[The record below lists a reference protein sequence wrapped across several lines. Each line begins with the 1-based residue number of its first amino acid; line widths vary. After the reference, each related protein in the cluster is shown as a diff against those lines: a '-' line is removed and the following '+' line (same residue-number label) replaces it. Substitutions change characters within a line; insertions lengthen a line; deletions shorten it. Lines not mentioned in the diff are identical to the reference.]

1 MELRRLVRGTIPWT
15 ELEMVTLEILQRYE
29 RECVRVEFL
38 DADNWLST
46 PCVVDEE
53 WFVKILTPQNAL
65 VHAVFTGARNLG
77 AVTTG
82 SEGFFEH
89 FESPYQMAT
98 HELEATKRMRRI
110 GLNAPAPIEAFET
123 GEYAVLV
130 LQFLPAYQTLEELAA
145 EEVTDWSPVLFESLR
160 RMHDHQLAH
169 GDVRAEN
176 VLVYDDAL
184 YFIDATSVDPDG
196 MEGAI
201 AYDLASA
208 LAVLAPAIGVRSAVA
223 DAFVYYTT
231 EELLAARDFLDV
243 VRLRPD
249 HEFDVAAVKGEIEKR
264 ASRRPS
270 TKG

>member
-1 MELRRLVRGTIPWT
+1 MDLRRLVRGTIPWA
-15 ELEMVTLEILQRYE
+15 ELETVMLELLRRYE
-29 RECVRVEFL
+29 RESVRVEFL

-46 PCVVDEE
+46 PCVVDDE

-98 HELEATKRMRRI
+98 HELEATRRMRRI
-110 GLNAPAPIEAFET
+110 GLNAPAPIEAFES
-123 GEYAVLV
+123 GDYGVLV
-130 LQFLPAYQTLEELAA
+130 LEFLPEYRTLDDLDAA
-145 EEVTDWSPVLFESLR
+145 DVATWSPVLFDSLR

-176 VLVYDDAL
+176 VLVYEDAL
-184 YFIDATSVDPDG
+184 YFIDATSVNPDG
-196 MEGAI
+196 MDGAI
-201 AYDLASA
+201 AYDVASA
-208 LAVLAPAIGVRSAVA
+208 LAVLAPRIGVRSAVA
-223 DAFVYYTT
+223 DAAARYPIDD
-231 EELLAARDFLDV
+231 LLDARDFLDV

-249 HEFDVAAVKGEIEKR
+249 HEFDAAAVKGEIEKR
-264 ASRRPS
+264 ASRRAR
-270 TKG
+270 TDG